1 VAKVNRLL
9 LQEKSETVFR
19 CLKRVQDKT
28 PQTLEGLLLDIDA
41 QDIIVLNLE
50 RTIQACVDIAS
61 HMIAY
66 TPLPAAPTMADSFL
80 GLQKAGVLSPALAAR
95 MVKAVGL
102 RNLLVHQYRAV
113 DWQIVWSVLKQHLRD
128 PVDFV
133 AAVEKWND
141 EE

>member
-1 VAKVNRLL
+1 MAKVNRLL

-28 PQTLEGLLLDIDA
+28 PSTLEGLLLDVDA

-61 HMIAY
+61 HIIAY
-66 TPLPAAPTMADSFL
+66 TPLPAAPTMADSFT
-80 GLQKAGVLSPALAAR
+80 GLQSAGVLSPALAAR

-102 RNLLVHQYRAV
+102 RNLLVHQYMAV
-113 DWQIVWSVLKQHLRD
+113 DWQIVWSVLQQHLRD

-133 AAVEKWND
+133 AAVEKWNNK
-141 EE
+141 E